1 MIGTVF
7 RWIVAP
13 AGLLAAFVIVERHV
27 AGRLYVAL
35 VSYLSGIT
43 MGLYFGLLL
52 VKRRNSG

>member
-13 AGLLAAFVIVERHV
+13 AGLLAAFVIVESHV
-27 AGRLYVAL
+27 AGRLHVAL
-35 VSYLSGIT
+35 VSYSSGMT

>member
-1 MIGTVF
+1 LIEAVF

-13 AGLLAAFVIVERHV
+13 AGLLAAFVIVESHV

-35 VSYLSGIT
+35 VSYSSGIT